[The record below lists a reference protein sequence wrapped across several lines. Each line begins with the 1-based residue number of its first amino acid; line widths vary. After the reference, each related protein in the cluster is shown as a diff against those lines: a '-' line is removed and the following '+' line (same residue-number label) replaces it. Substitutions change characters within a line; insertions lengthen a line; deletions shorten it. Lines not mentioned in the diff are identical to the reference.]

1 MRIPS
6 YKIHNVIKV
15 YSRQIS
21 EERLTG
27 EASAAGAARLDG
39 GKKDTIIDRVT
50 ADIINKI
57 SHFDSSNRPGLTE
70 ILENAPDRNEP
81 TAPAGENRFT
91 FTAVDAAGEKI
102 TRTLAPADS
111 GFTAGPIGQTAIGV
125 GERKRKS

>member
-21 EERLTG
+21 EERLNG
-27 EASAAGAARLDG
+27 KVSAAGTARLDG

-70 ILENAPDRNEP
+70 ILENAPDGNEP
-81 TAPAGENRFT
+81 QAPAGENRFA

-111 GFTAGPIGQTAIGV
+111 GFTEGRFGHSAIGAE
-125 GERKRKS
+125 ERKRKS